1 MNYASSV
8 AERTISVVDIILS
21 RAMAYAWTSTY
32 RDAVGGYR
40 QQPPAEEDF
49 GGGDFCSLEASPST
63 EDDQPLD

>member
-8 AERTISVVDIILS
+8 TERTISVVDIILS
-21 RAMAYAWTSTY
+21 RAMAYAWTSTC
-32 RDAVGGYR
+32 RDALDR
-40 QQPPAEEDF
+40 LQHPAAEEDY